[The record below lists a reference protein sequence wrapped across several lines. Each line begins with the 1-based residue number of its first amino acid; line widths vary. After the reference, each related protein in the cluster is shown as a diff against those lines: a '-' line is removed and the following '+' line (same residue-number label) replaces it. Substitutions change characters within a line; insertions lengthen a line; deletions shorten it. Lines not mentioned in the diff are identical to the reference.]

1 MLPPKLGYHCTH
13 CCDRPTHR
21 PFARQTCMG
30 GTMAR
35 VHKSIFSLCI
45 HTVASLHI
53 AILLVYSVPR
63 TPRTETYCNRDIRSF
78 GPTVL
83 LSTAVILHA
92 ATIAKFV

>member
-1 MLPPKLGYHCTH
+1 
-13 CCDRPTHR
+13 
-21 PFARQTCMG
+21 
-30 GTMAR
+30 MAR

-53 AILLVYSVPR
+53 AILLVYSVPPAET